1 MKPKRRSTHR
11 DSALAT
17 ERIATPLK
25 APVLV
30 VDDSSDGR
38 EMLSEYLA
46 FRGFHVVE
54 ARHGAE
60 AIEITRRVH
69 PHIILMDLT
78 MPAMD
83 GWEATRQLKADPATK
98 EIIIIAVSAH
108 AFASERASAREAGCD
123 GFIAK
128 PFDLPLLADVLERV
142 ILNGRAGLD
151 PKDVTLDGAPRRRS
165 SKLHAS

>member
-11 DSALAT
+11 DSALAS
-17 ERIATPLK
+17 ELVTPRK
-25 APVLV
+25 APILV

-60 AIEITRRVH
+60 AIEVTRRVH

-83 GWEATRQLKADPATK
+83 GWEATRQLKADPLTK

-128 PFDLPLLADVLERV
+128 PFDLPVLADVLERV
-142 ILNGRAGLD
+142 MSKGRAGLD
-151 PKDVTLDGAPRRRS
+151 PKGVTLTGAPRRRP
-165 SKLHAS
+165 SKLRAS